1 MKRHCWPAVP
11 KAILAWSAM
20 ARLSIIIDC
29 GGTKRYLTQ
38 CFDRL
43 QYDPAC
49 GCLLSD
55 LHRSRI
61 MLPAQHVQA
70 SAIYAWADLGVADQR
85 VVEPFETFQIAEMQI
100 TVLPLS
106 HDAAHTVG
114 YVIEAG
120 GEKLV
125 YITDTGYIRND
136 VKERI
141 VNADYY
147 IFESNHDIEMLMQT
161 NRPVYIK
168 RRIIN
173 DSGHLNNEDSA
184 RCSAK

>member
-1 MKRHCWPAVP
+1 M
-11 KAILAWSAM
+11 
-20 ARLSIIIDC
+20 
-29 GGTKRYLTQ
+29 
-38 CFDRL
+38 
-43 QYDPAC
+43 
-49 GCLLSD
+49 
-55 LHRSRI
+55 
-61 MLPAQHVQA
+61 
-70 SAIYAWADLGVADQR
+70 
-85 VVEPFETFQIAEMQI
+85 
-100 TVLPLS
+100 LPLS

-168 RRIIN
+168 QRIIN

-184 RCSAK
+184 RVLSEVIGERTREIVQAHISQEGNTRAQAYGVLEAELSRRGLLRSDLKLFPAEQFGIHLIAGKNNAS

>member
-1 MKRHCWPAVP
+1 
-11 KAILAWSAM
+11 
-20 ARLSIIIDC
+20 
-29 GGTKRYLTQ
+29 
-38 CFDRL
+38 
-43 QYDPAC
+43 
-49 GCLLSD
+49 
-55 LHRSRI
+55 
-61 MLPAQHVQA
+61 
-70 SAIYAWADLGVADQR
+70 
-85 VVEPFETFQIAEMQI
+85 MQI

-168 RRIIN
+168 QA
-173 DSGHLNNEDSA
+173 HHQ
-184 RCSAK
+184 